1 MAEVM
6 QERAIPIDR
15 LYTEYG
21 RPAFALAYRVL
32 GDPEAAE
39 DVVQDAFLA
48 VWRNAPTY
56 ERLGGNVRPWLMA
69 VVRNRAIDVMRAG
82 RSRPVNSAALDEAHY
97 IPAENSDP
105 AGQALRRVESVFLR
119 NAVAALPPVQRETVE
134 LAFFAG
140 LSYVEVAERMGAPLG
155 TVKSRVRLALRRLH
169 DRLTADDGRGWSM
182 GLT

>member
-1 MAEVM
+1 MVEQIQDTVTS
-6 QERAIPIDR
+6 IDS
-15 LYTEYG
+15 LYAQFG

-39 DVVQDAFLA
+39 DVVQDAFLTA
-48 VWRNAPTY
+48 WRHAATC
-56 ERLGGNVRPWLMA
+56 ERLGGSVRPWLMA

-82 RSRPVNSAALDEAHY
+82 RSRPVVNAALDEAY
-97 IPAENSDP
+97 FIPAEGSDP
-105 AGQALRRVESVFLR
+105 AGQAVRRIEVLSVR
-119 NAVAALPPVQRETVE
+119 IAVAALPPVQRETVE

-155 TVKSRVRLALRRLH
+155 TVKSRIRLATRRL
-169 DRLTADDGRGWSM
+169 RELLSADDGMGWSM